1 MTHPGEQFYPEG
13 VHWDDPLTRG
23 TLPDFLSKAA
33 ARFAARPAFEFR
45 DRAISYRELESMA
58 EVAAAAF
65 LRGGYGKN
73 DSIALFLGNSP
84 DHPVNFFGALK
95 TGARIVHLSPLDGE
109 RALSHKLSD
118 SGARILV
125 TSNLAT
131 LLPTALKFLDRG
143 LVDRLIVCEDDH
155 WGQNPL

>member
-1 MTHPGEQFYPEG
+1 MTHPGEQYYPEG

-23 TLPDFLSKAA
+23 TLPDFLSRAA

-45 DRAISYRELESMA
+45 DRAISYRELESTA

-65 LRGGYGKN
+65 LRAGYGKN

-109 RALSHKLSD
+109 RASSANSVPASGLSQRPRRSR
-118 SGARILV
+118 GAAVAARR
-125 TSNLAT
+125 SSSCK
-131 LLPTALKFLDRG
+131 PS
-143 LVDRLIVCEDDH
+143 
-155 WGQNPL
+155 